1 MNPYRIKHK
10 PTGLYYK
17 PSTGNNLS
25 KIGKIYTTANSVL
38 SQHKRDSFLIITVL
52 KNSTLDKTVGRLS
65 DNFTWNIYDKI
76 FYKVPKEEFEIEEIT
91 L

>member
-76 FYKVPKEEFEIEEIT
+76 FYKVPKEEFEIEWIT
-91 L
+91 Q

>member
-25 KIGKIYTTANSVL
+25 KNGKVYTTANSVL
-38 SQHKRDSFLIITVL
+38 AHRKSYDFLVITAL
-52 KNSTLDKTVGRLS
+52 KNSTIDKTVGKLS
-65 DNFTWNIYDKI
+65 DNFTQNNYGKI
-76 FYKVPKEEFEIEEIT
+76 FYKVPKEEFEIEWIT

>member
-25 KIGKIYTTANSVL
+25 KNGKVYTTSNNVIT
-38 SQHKRDSFLIITVL
+38 QYKRYDYLVITVL
-52 KNSTLDKTVGRLS
+52 KNSTIDKTVGRLS
-65 DNFTWNIYDKI
+65 DNFTWNNYDKI
-76 FYKVPKEEFEIEEIT
+76 FYKVPKEEFEIEWVT

>member
-1 MNPYRIKHK
+1 M
-10 PTGLYYK
+10 YYK

-25 KIGKIYTTANSVL
+25 KNGKVYTTANSVL
-38 SQHKRDSFLIITVL
+38 TQYKRGDFLIITVL

-65 DNFTWNIYDKI
+65 DNFNWNIYDKI
-76 FYKVPKEEFEIEEIT
+76 FYKVPKEEFKIEWIT

>member
-1 MNPYRIKHK
+1 MRPYRIKHK

-52 KNSTLDKTVGRLS
+52 KNSTLNKTVGRLS

-76 FYKVPKEEFEIEEIT
+76 FYKVPKEEFEIEY

>member
-1 MNPYRIKHK
+1 MNAYRIKHK
-10 PTGLYYK
+10 STGLYYK

-25 KIGKIYTTANSVL
+25 KNGKVYTTANSVL
-38 SQHKRDSFLIITVL
+38 AQRKRYDFLVITVL

-65 DNFTWNIYDKI
+65 DDFTWNNYDKI
-76 FYKVPKEEFEIEEIT
+76 FYKVPKEEFEIEWIT

>member
-25 KIGKIYTTANSVL
+25 KNGKVYTTANSVIT
-38 SQHKRDSFLIITVL
+38 QYKRYDYLVITVL
-52 KNSTLDKTVGRLS
+52 KNSTIDKMIGRLS
-65 DNFTWNIYDKI
+65 DNFTWNNYDKI
-76 FYKVPKEEFEIEEIT
+76 FYKVPKEEFEIEWIT

>member
-17 PSTGNNLS
+17 PSKGNNLS
-25 KIGKIYTTANSVL
+25 KNGKIYTTANSVL
-38 SQHKRDSFLIITVL
+38 TQHKRDDFLVITVL
-52 KNSTLDKTVGRLS
+52 KNSTIDKTVGRLS
-65 DNFTWNIYDKI
+65 DNFTWNNYDKI
-76 FYKVPKEEFEIEEIT
+76 FYKVPKEEFEIEWIT

>member
-1 MNPYRIKHK
+1 MNSYRIKHK

-38 SQHKRDSFLIITVL
+38 SQYKRDSFLIITVL

-76 FYKVPKEEFEIEEIT
+76 FYKVPKEEFEIEWIT

>member
-38 SQHKRDSFLIITVL
+38 SQHKRDSFLTITVL

>member
-17 PSTGNNLS
+17 PSKGNNLS
-25 KIGKIYTTANSVL
+25 KNGKVYTTANNVIT
-38 SQHKRDSFLIITVL
+38 QYKRYDYLVITVL
-52 KNSTLDKTVGRLS
+52 KNSTIDKTVGKLS
-65 DNFTWNIYDKI
+65 DNFTWNNYDKI
-76 FYKVPKEEFEIEEIT
+76 FYKVPKEEFEIEWIT